1 MNEPAPIRPPVP
13 EAGRR
18 LSPTAAAVL
27 TFLSAACV
35 LVLEIAAGRLLAP
48 YIGVTL
54 QTWTGIIGVILGGIA
69 LGAWSGG
76 RAADRVGPETLI
88 GPAFIAGGLAAM
100 ASVPI
105 VGVMGPAS
113 RGLELPSVVLLAA
126 TGFFLPAAILS
137 SVAPMIVRSAIRD
150 VASSGTIVGRLSAI
164 GTVGAIIGTFATG
177 FFLLGFVPTRLLILA
192 TGTLL
197 VLIGVVV
204 TARLFRSR
212 GAPLLALI
220 AAVVV
225 AGATTQVPN
234 PCERESRYY
243 CISILGDRDYAAGR
257 ILVLDN
263 LWHAFVDLDEPT
275 RLQFGYIRWFAA
287 AAQPLVDARGAD
299 LEALHLGGGGFAF
312 PRYLRAVA
320 PGSSHRILE
329 LDPAI
334 IEVGEAEL
342 GLRLDA
348 DLQVTLGDARLSIE
362 SQPTDGFDLVAGD
375 AFGGLSVPWHL
386 TTAEFLAEVD
396 RVLRPD
402 GRYVMNLIDRPA
414 LRFVRAEV
422 ATLRERFAHVAV
434 LGLPSVVPTGHGGN
448 VVLVASHRPLDVE
461 EIRARSE
468 ALGEPTR
475 AIAQP
480 AELDAFVDGADVL
493 RDDDAPVD
501 QLIWS

>member
-1 MNEPAPIRPPVP
+1 VACSREPIRETCDDPQMSTTAPAPSPAFDPS
-13 EAGRR
+13 RR
-18 LSPTAAAVL
+18 LSPSAAAVL

-69 LGAWSGG
+69 LGAWAGG

-105 VGVMGPAS
+105 IGVVGPAS

-126 TGFFLPAAILS
+126 TGFFL
-137 SVAPMIVRSAIRD
+137 
-150 VASSGTIVGRLSAI
+150 
-164 GTVGAIIGTFATG
+164 
-177 FFLLGFVPTRLLILA
+177 LGLVPTRLLILA
-192 TGTLL
+192 TGALL
-197 VLIGVVV
+197 VLIGAVV
-204 TARLFRSR
+204 TAWLFRSR
-212 GAPLLALI
+212 GAPLLAII

-225 AGATTQVPN
+225 AGATTAVPN

-243 CISILGDRDYAAGR
+243 CMSVIVDRDYPAGR

-263 LWHAFVDLDEPT
+263 LWHAFVDLEEPT

-287 AAQPLVDARGAD
+287 AAEPLIETRGSD

-329 LDPAI
+329 IDPAI
-334 IEVGEAEL
+334 IEIGRAEL
-342 GLRLDA
+342 GLLLDD
-348 DLQVTLGDARLSIE
+348 DLQVTLGDARISIE
-362 SQPTDGFDLVAGD
+362 AQPTDGFDLIAGD

-422 ATLRERFAHVAV
+422 ATLRERFAHVVV
-434 LGLPSVVPTGHGGN
+434 LGLPSVIPTGHGGN
-448 VVLVASHRPLDVE
+448 VVLVASHVPLDVE
-461 EIRARSE
+461 QIRARSE
-468 ALGEPTR
+468 ELGETTR
-475 AIAQP
+475 AIADR
-480 AELDAFVDGADVL
+480 AELDAFVAGADVL
-493 RDDDAPVD
+493 RDDFAPVD
-501 QLIWS
+501 QLIWE